1 MRFNLSGRKSN
12 GHNGMLGIW
21 DFMLGGSPIF
31 LCFYPRSLGKFDPI

>member
-21 DFMLGGSPIF
+21 DFMVDQI
-31 LCFYPRSLGKFDPI
+31 CFYVFTPICGEI

>member
-21 DFMLGGSPIF
+21 DFMLGG
-31 LCFYPRSLGKFDPI
+31 GGG